1 MKKTILVQAIS
12 ILVILI
18 LLILSLVNIFKVP
31 YSKFVSVL
39 LIIAG
44 IMIGIL
50 AILVDKRYK

>member
-31 YSKFVSVL
+31 YSRFVSVL

-50 AILVDKRYK
+50 AVLVDKRYK